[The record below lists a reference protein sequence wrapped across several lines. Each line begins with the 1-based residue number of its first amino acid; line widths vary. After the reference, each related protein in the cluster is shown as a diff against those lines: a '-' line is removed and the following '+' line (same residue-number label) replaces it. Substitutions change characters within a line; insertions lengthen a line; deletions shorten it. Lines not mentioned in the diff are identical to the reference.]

1 MEDENVTHKPP
12 MKLSNTQLKEFSA
25 LLGSAP
31 VLTTESENNYTEIW
45 QKLVESFAPADFM
58 ELLLIRQVQNE
69 TWKIMR
75 YSRHQTA
82 AIERRFRQSEEFQ
95 TRRRNEQLVK
105 RNALAE
111 QFAEKTGRP
120 ASEFS
125 QLLRLEN
132 VVSSVLEEVDDILE
146 RAPSEF
152 DHNHA
157 LEQGIVFEEQLDRL
171 INSALRR
178 RNDALEQLEIY
189 RHGLGKRWRDISD
202 GIIEM
207 TEISEPAKQIVA
219 PGLAPVDQEP
229 LNQDLDNSSN
239 DGNASQRE
247 DFPEAGN
254 QADENGNSVRE
265 SA

>member
-1 MEDENVTHKPP
+1 MTNKLP
-12 MKLSNTQLKEFSA
+12 MKLSKAQLREFSA

-45 QKLVESFAPADFM
+45 QKLVESIAPADFM
-58 ELLLIRQVQNE
+58 ELLLVRQVQNE

-75 YSRHQTA
+75 YSRHQTI

-146 RAPSEF
+146 RTPSEF

-202 GIIEM
+202 GIIDAEM

-219 PGLAPVDQEP
+219 PGLAPVDQAP
-229 LNQDLDNSSN
+229 LNQGLVSSSG
-239 DGNASQRE
+239 DGKASRRE
-247 DFPEAGN
+247 DVPDAGN
-254 QADENGNSVRE
+254 QAGQNGNSARE